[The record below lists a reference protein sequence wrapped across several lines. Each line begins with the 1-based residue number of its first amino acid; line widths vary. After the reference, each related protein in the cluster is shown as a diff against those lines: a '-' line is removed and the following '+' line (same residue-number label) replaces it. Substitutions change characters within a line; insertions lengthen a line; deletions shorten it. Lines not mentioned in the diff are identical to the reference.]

1 MKAIKKITTILLAV
15 LVITAPIQTSAV
27 YVSSQEVVSTKTPI
41 SAEKTDLKWA
51 LKLGNSYKDAP
62 STQIV
67 VDNTLIVMS
76 GNTLYKIDTDT
87 GEIIKSAEMVETPSY
102 SYTSPTYAEGV
113 IYCPLDNA
121 TVQAFSYKNLKSL
134 WIYRDE
140 LGGQSLTPITYS
152 DGCIYT
158 GFWNNED
165 MDANYV
171 CIEVKDENIF
181 NQTEEKSAKW
191 TYTSKGGFYWA
202 GAEVYSNAIIFGC
215 DDGTFY
221 DKKPSKLISLDKY
234 SGKVI
239 DTLEI
244 TGDQRSGVS
253 IYNGT
258 VYAVA
263 KAGWLYSSKLNSDGS
278 FNDSTVK
285 KLSLG
290 GASTSKPVIYNNRLY
305 VGVQGSGFGKG
316 YLKVID
322 ASTLKLIY
330 SAQTKGYP
338 QNSVLLSDAY
348 VEESG
353 MVYVYAT
360 YNANP
365 GGITVFTDKPGQST
379 ATQSELFVPEGD
391 KANYCI
397 SSIVSSEDGT
407 LYYKNDSGYIFAL
420 ENTENEQTEEVSWFV
435 RFFNA
440 IIEFFRNLFK

>member
-1 MKAIKKITTILLAV
+1 MKSVKNFSALLLVFLILCTPLQV
-15 LVITAPIQTSAV
+15 SAA
-27 YVSSQEVVSTKTPI
+27 YISSSDIVSAKTPM
-41 SAEKTDLKWA
+41 SAEQTELKWS
-51 LKLGNSYKDAP
+51 LKLGSSYKDAP

-67 VDNTLIVMS
+67 VDDTLIVMS
-76 GNTLYKIDTDT
+76 GSTLYKLDSDT
-87 GEIIKSAEMVETPSY
+87 GEVIKSAEMVETPSY
-102 SYTSPTYAEGV
+102 SYTSPTYADGV

-121 TVQAFSYKNLKSL
+121 TVQAFNYKNLKSL
-134 WIYRDE
+134 WVYRDE

-158 GFWNNED
+158 GFWNDED
-165 MDANYV
+165 LEANYV
-171 CIEVKDENIF
+171 CIDVKDENIF
-181 NQTEEKSAKW
+181 SQTEAKSPEW

-202 GAEVYSNAIIFGC
+202 GAAVYSDAVIFGS

-221 DKKPSKLISLDKY
+221 DNKPSKLISLDKT
-234 SGKVI
+234 SGKTI

-244 TGDQRSGVS
+244 TGDQRSGIA
-253 IYNGT
+253 IYNSR
-258 VYAVA
+258 VYAVT
-263 KAGWLYSSKLNSDGS
+263 KAGWLYSVKLNSDGS
-278 FNDSTVK
+278 FNDSDVK

-290 GASTSKPVIYNNRLY
+290 SASTSKPVIYNNRLY

-338 QNSVLLSDAY
+338 QNSVLVSDAY
-348 VEESG
+348 VAENG
-353 MVYVYAT
+353 TVYVYTT

-365 GGITVFTDKPGQST
+365 GGITVFMDKAGQTS
-379 ATQSELFVPEGD
+379 AVSSELFVPEGD

-397 SSIVSSEDGT
+397 STIVSAEDGT

-420 ENTENEQTEEVSWFV
+420 SNTANEPAEEDSWFV
-435 RFFNA
+435 RFFKA
-440 IIEFFRNLFK
+440 IIEFFRNLFS